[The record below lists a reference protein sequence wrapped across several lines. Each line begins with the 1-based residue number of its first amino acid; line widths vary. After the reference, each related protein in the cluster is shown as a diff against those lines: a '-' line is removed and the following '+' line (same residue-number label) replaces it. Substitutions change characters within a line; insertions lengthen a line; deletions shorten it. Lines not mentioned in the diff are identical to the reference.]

1 MTTLF
6 SGSLNISKNPKT
18 FAAIPIAGVQGAGK
32 TLRIDITMTGTA
44 FPAGTTN
51 LTIGIS
57 TDGGATYK
65 EASGGYTAPFAPG
78 KGGGIPDQTLGFMIA
93 DTTLITHIRAKTDAP
108 SEFTLPV
115 TITATEV

>member
-6 SGSLNISKNPKT
+6 SGSLDISKNPKT

-44 FPAGTTN
+44 FPTGTTN
-51 LTIGIS
+51 FTIGIS

-65 EASGGYTAPFAPG
+65 EASGGYTAPFATDKNG
-78 KGGGIPDQTLGFMIA
+78 QIPDQRLGFMIA

-108 SEFTLPV
+108 SAFTLPV